1 MTRALGTKGLQLTE
15 LGFGGG
21 AIGGL
26 YAAVGRDAAMS
37 AIENQQ
43 ENADVEARRK

>member
-1 MTRALGTKGLQLTE
+1 MTRALGTTGLRLTE

-26 YAAVGRDAAMS
+26 YATVGHQAAMC
-37 AIENQQ
+37 AMQ
-43 ENADVEARRK
+43 AT